1 MEMIYSTGLRI
12 SELTNL
18 NISDVNLSRKE
29 FAVR

>member
-1 MEMIYSTGLRI
+1 MKCIYTTGLRI

-18 NISDVNLSRKE
+18 NRKNVDLTRKE

>member
-1 MEMIYSTGLRI
+1 MNCIYSTGLRI

-18 NISDVNLSRKE
+18 NRKDIDLKRKE

>member
-1 MEMIYSTGLRI
+1 MKCIYSTGLRI

-18 NISDVNLSRKE
+18 NIENIDLERKE

>member
-1 MEMIYSTGLRI
+1 MIYSTGLRI

-18 NISDVNLSRKE
+18 DIKDIDLKRKE